1 MTQQQ
6 ETSCEQGRNSS
17 RGVKD
22 RNVGDGS
29 EMNKVAVARSISK
42 WWVEKVIAN

>member
-1 MTQQQ
+1 LTQQQ
-6 ETSCEQGRNSS
+6 ETSCEGRNSS

-29 EMNKVAVARSISK
+29 EMNKVAVARLISK